1 MKWAAAEIE
10 KFDDSLIEKVQQG
23 NYVLNADGVANG
35 EEPLIIGA
43 EDLEIVTDEI
53 PGYEIAGKGIVTV
66 ALDVTISPALKAEG
80 NAREL
85 VNRIQTLRKETGL
98 ELTDRIS
105 VTITENADLQ
115 ASLME
120 FKDYICREILADS
133 LEFVD
138 ETVGTSIEVND
149 TSLIVNLKKS

>member
-1 MKWAAAEIE
+1 M
-10 KFDDSLIEKVQQG
+10 L
-23 NYVLNADGVANG
+23 
-35 EEPLIIGA
+35 
-43 EDLEIVTDEI
+43 
-53 PGYEIAGKGIVTV
+53 TV

-105 VTITENADLQ
+105 VTITENAELQ
-115 ASLME
+115 PSLIE

-133 LEFVD
+133 LEFVTN
-138 ETVGTSIEVND
+138 TVGTSIEVNN
-149 TSLIVNLKKS
+149 TFLIVNLKTS

>member
-1 MKWAAAEIE
+1 ME
-10 KFDDSLIEKVQQG
+10 
-23 NYVLNADGVANG
+23 
-35 EEPLIIGA
+35 
-43 EDLEIVTDEI
+43 
-53 PGYEIAGKGIVTV
+53 
-66 ALDVTISPALKAEG
+66 
-80 NAREL
+80 
-85 VNRIQTLRKETGL
+85 ETGL